1 MGHEALIDK
10 LVVSKQST
18 DLCTPAFLQ
27 LIIAEYM
34 KQGLL
39 EKNLEHTINMYRE
52 KRDLMLDC
60 FRKVM
65 PEGITWTEPE
75 GGLFLFLNL
84 PEHMD
89 ATELFQVAINKKVA
103 FVVGQV
109 FHCDGSGKNTMRLNF
124 SFATKEQI
132 VIGVNRLA
140 EAINEQL
147 NN

>member
-1 MGHEALIDK
+1 
-10 LVVSKQST
+10 
-18 DLCTPAFLQ
+18 
-27 LIIAEYM
+27 
-34 KQGLL
+34 
-39 EKNLEHTINMYRE
+39 MYRE